1 VGEIHKKPSHQRLCP
16 LCSAS
21 TGISI
26 IEHLKTEHR
35 RTEAAAHALME
46 REMEGTL
53 GWDPEIKKRKLI

>member
-1 VGEIHKKPSHQRLCP
+1 MRFTKKTSDQRSCP
-16 LCSAS
+16 LCFAS
-21 TGISI
+21 TGSNV

-35 RTEAAAHALME
+35 RTEAEAHALME